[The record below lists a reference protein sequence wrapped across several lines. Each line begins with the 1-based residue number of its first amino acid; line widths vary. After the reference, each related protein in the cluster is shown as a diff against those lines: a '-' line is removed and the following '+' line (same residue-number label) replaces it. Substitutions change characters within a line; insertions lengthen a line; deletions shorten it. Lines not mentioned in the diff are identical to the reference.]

1 MGWLP
6 VEGSLVP
13 MCQLT
18 VGEDLCAAVGEG
30 ERLSTELVLD
40 SAALTAPVAQ
50 GEPVGELIVSLQG
63 RELSRVPVVTAQAI
77 PCDLDE
83 HRTIIEKILARL
95 AVL

>member
-13 MCQLT
+13 MCKLT
-18 VGEDLCAAVGEG
+18 VAEDFGAAVGEG

-50 GEPVGELIVSLQG
+50 GEQVGELICFLQG
-63 RELSRVPVVTAQAI
+63 QELSRVPVVTAQAI

-83 HRTIIEKILARL
+83 HGTIIEKILARL
-95 AVL
+95 AAL